1 MPQGVSDAA
10 YRMRAKLERR
20 IPHPPT
26 GHVPLLPD
34 LRANPPTELTFVAPL
49 NPANGLYPPDT
60 VNPPADAFGEHPLS
74 CTADEMA
81 PTSLQGG
88 AATKCM
94 RFTSGPQNVGAGPFE
109 MRWKYVDDLAG
120 GKLPTPFAQGPM
132 FQVIHYGD
140 GKTTERPAGKYSFH
154 TIHGHFHD
162 DHILDYQLFKVAGKR
177 LKKVGAGTKS
187 GFCPANQLFGDWRR
201 FDQSAPDSLVGSGDT
216 GTGNCQSF
224 VDGVL
229 GLSPGWGD
237 VYRWQRPGQ
246 YVEFG
251 TNGDGLY
258 VVRATV
264 DIENQVVE
272 SNEGNNSAYTLVKV
286 QGDKIVP
293 IERGR
298 GLGPFD
304 RHKVVYT
311 GDGPASVD

>member
-1 MPQGVSDAA
+1 
-10 YRMRAKLERR
+10 
-20 IPHPPT
+20 
-26 GHVPLLPD
+26 
-34 LRANPPTELTFVAPL
+34 
-49 NPANGLYPPDT
+49 
-60 VNPPADAFGEHPLS
+60 
-74 CTADEMA
+74 
-81 PTSLQGG
+81 
-88 AATKCM
+88 
-94 RFTSGPQNVGAGPFE
+94 
-109 MRWKYVDDLAG
+109 
-120 GKLPTPFAQGPM
+120 M